1 MIRRHRLQLLLRVTI
16 ENIARVANGFFSYGQ
31 VKGGDCSTCGFS
43 SGYLPGQHRRHFSV
57 RFLGVQFAFSQ
68 AQVSCNIRVLSFS
81 RAHTRTI
88 PFRMIDR
95 SIKLSSPRLNNMA
108 AVGCGLVYGA
118 VVLLG
123 LDHATLPDSNDYY
136 PTVCTVSIVP
146 FLLSILRHLSSASL
160 VRLSRAGSI
169 FKFLRLKLLYLS

>member
-1 MIRRHRLQLLLRVTI
+1 
-16 ENIARVANGFFSYGQ
+16 
-31 VKGGDCSTCGFS
+31 
-43 SGYLPGQHRRHFSV
+43 
-57 RFLGVQFAFSQ
+57 
-68 AQVSCNIRVLSFS
+68 
-81 RAHTRTI
+81 
-88 PFRMIDR
+88 MIDR

-146 FLLSILRHLSSASL
+146 FLLSILRHLFSASL

>member
-1 MIRRHRLQLLLRVTI
+1 
-16 ENIARVANGFFSYGQ
+16 
-31 VKGGDCSTCGFS
+31 
-43 SGYLPGQHRRHFSV
+43 
-57 RFLGVQFAFSQ
+57 
-68 AQVSCNIRVLSFS
+68 
-81 RAHTRTI
+81 
-88 PFRMIDR
+88 MIDR

-146 FLLSILRHLSSASL
+146 FLLSILHLSSASL

>member
-1 MIRRHRLQLLLRVTI
+1 MD
-16 ENIARVANGFFSYGQ
+16 FFSYGQ

-136 PTVCTVSIVP
+136 PTVCTVSIVS